1 VSAARALFGRLI
13 DHAPTFPPARLPV
26 EEAIAEDRRARK
38 SAESWMLA
46 RLAWPASKL
55 AELGDEQRELTLIV
69 DGTDTS
75 GARHRTWPAFER
87 DPRIQ
92 AVEGRMDPAELAT
105 VAKEAYAEGA
115 ELDRLAELGLR
126 AKIRCGGERVPS
138 VDELAAFVRGCRERR
153 LPFKAT
159 AGLHHAVRQ
168 DGAHGFLNLLAA
180 AVFDESALAEE
191 DADAFRLEEHAFIW
205 RDRLAGPIEIEQARQ
220 LFVGFGSCSFFEPVD
235 ELKALG
241 FL

>member
-13 DHAPTFPPARLPV
+13 DHAPTFPPASLPV
-26 EEAIAEDRRARK
+26 EEAIAEDRRARE
-38 SAESWMLA
+38 SAESWILA

-55 AELGDEQRELTLIV
+55 AELGDEQRELTLIL
-69 DGTDTS
+69 DGPVSDTD
-75 GARHRTWPAFER
+75 RRVE
-87 DPRIQ
+87 
-92 AVEGRMDPAELAT
+92 AVEGRGDPAELAGSARE
-105 VAKEAYAEGA
+105 VYVEGA
-115 ELDRLAELGLR
+115 DLDQLAELGLR
-126 AKIRCGGERVPS
+126 AKIRCGGEHVPS

-159 AGLHHAVRQ
+159 AGLHHAVRR

-180 AVFDESALAEE
+180 ATFDEEALAEE

-205 RDRLAGPIEIEQARQ
+205 RDRLAGPIEIEQARK